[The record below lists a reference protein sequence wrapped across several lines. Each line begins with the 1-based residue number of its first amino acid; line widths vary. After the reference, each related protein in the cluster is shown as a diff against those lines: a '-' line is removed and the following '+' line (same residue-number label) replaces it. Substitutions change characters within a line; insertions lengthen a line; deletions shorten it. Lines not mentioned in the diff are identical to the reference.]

1 MPTQKLTHEILIAAI
16 EGFDA
21 QKTRINAKIAELRQM
36 LNGGPTVTSAPAPRK
51 RRKMSASARK
61 RIGEA
66 QRKRWAE
73 YKKKSEATQ
82 PATARKT
89 ARKRVVR
96 KAAVKTTAKAA

>member
-21 QKTRINAKIAELRQM
+21 QKTRIDAKIAELRQM
-36 LNGGPTVTSAPAPRK
+36 LNGGPTATSAPAPRK
-51 RRKMSASARK
+51 RRMMSAAARK

-73 YKKKSEATQ
+73 YKKKSNLSQ
-82 PATARKT
+82 PAVARKA
-89 ARKRVVR
+89 ARKKVVR
-96 KAAVKTTAKAA
+96 KAAVKATAKAA